1 MILSIEDQSVYALAT
16 NLARD
21 NGKTV
26 TDVVREALMLYQ
38 DHQEQLSRAKVIAE
52 LRVSAKAGANP
63 HFKDNDFL
71 YDPIYGLPQ

>member
-1 MILSIEDQSVYALAT
+1 MKLSIEDEGVYALAT
-16 NLARD
+16 KLARD

-26 TDVVREALMLYQ
+26 TDTVREALML
-38 DHQEQLSRAKVIAE
+38 HQEQLSRAKVIAD
-52 LRVSAKAGANP
+52 LRGCTKAGANP

>member
-1 MILSIEDQSVYALAT
+1 MILSIEDQGVHALAT
-16 NLARD
+16 KLARD

-26 TDVVREALMLYQ
+26 TDIVREALMLY
-38 DHQEQLSRAKVIAE
+38 QEQLSRAKVIAE
-52 LRVSAKAGANP
+52 LRGSAKAGANP

>member
-1 MILSIEDQSVYALAT
+1 MILSIEDQSVHALAT
-16 NLARD
+16 KLARD

-26 TDVVREALMLYQ
+26 TDVVHEALMLYQ

-52 LRVSAKAGANP
+52 LRGSAKAGANP

>member
-1 MILSIEDQSVYALAT
+1 MILSIEDQGVHALAT
-16 NLARD
+16 KLARD

-52 LRVSAKAGANP
+52 LRGSAKAGANP